1 MTYTTVKRDE
11 DGSWF
16 YLVALGPMV
25 VAEGHV
31 DSEEEADDAITEALA
46 SDNSQ
51 VSTISTVDGSGAPTP
66 AAAQAS
72 TLFVAQSR
80 GSATR
85 NRYEFAFGDGTGET
99 SDSAV
104 NELGFPVP
112 SGMTLE
118 FTKVATRSRS
128 GGSATYKL
136 AVSDTTGASPT
147 VSDFSITH
155 SGYAGQGD
163 GSLIVAGPAT
173 VHIKTTSV
181 GSSRP
186 SDVNLSAFGYVT
198 LA

>member
-1 MTYTTVKRDE
+1 MLSHLIGDAS
-11 DGSWF
+11 GFS
-16 YLVALGPMV
+16 AGGPGKGM
-25 VAEGHV
+25 H
-31 DSEEEADDAITEALA
+31 
-46 SDNSQ
+46 
-51 VSTISTVDGSGAPTP
+51 
-66 AAAQAS
+66 
-72 TLFVAQSR
+72 
-80 GSATR
+80 
-85 NRYEFAFGDGTGET
+85 NRSNG
-99 SDSAV
+99 
-104 NELGFPVP
+104 
-112 SGMTLE
+112 
-118 FTKVATRSRS
+118 ATRSRS